1 MMEPFCVA
9 LFRCLPKAHPIYK
22 LLRPHLQT
30 VCAINTDARNSL
42 INPGSLANKAIAL
55 CKLFTIKL
63 IVFQNLNNRNQNR
76 NIICKC
82 HYALLSLSMA
92 RQNNKIVFLNFKIN
106 CFSKFL

>member
-42 INPGSLANKAIAL
+42 IPPGSKANQAIAL
-55 CKLFTIKL
+55 CKLFAIKL
-63 IVFQNLNNRNQNR
+63 IVFQNLNNRNQN
-76 NIICKC
+76 IICEC

-92 RQNNKIVFLNFKIN
+92 RQNDKRIIFV
-106 CFSKFL
+106 